1 MALQTSIPGVVPP
14 AARIVSARLAILFD
28 EEQLVVYS
36 AADPIYTCR
45 RDDRDGLRLAAGM
58 LSHLKLAGDTAI
70 AKALGINRET
80 VRRNRNLL
88 AEGGV
93 EAVRSHKKG
102 PKAAFKLTE
111 EVRALA
117 QGHLDEGWSIRRTA
131 RELGLS
137 EGALRYASRQG
148 KLSLPTQRRGATAQ
162 DLKAHARGDEELG
175 PAGRAAQDQA
185 CEQGVGVKRTAE
197 RTLACTGKLAE
208 ALPVFKAAEA
218 VPGAG
223 VLLALPS
230 LLDQGLIEVGQGVY
244 GSLRN
249 AYYGLRSVLL
259 TLCFMALLRIK
270 TPEQLTSWAPGELGL
285 LLGLDR
291 APEVKTVRLKL
302 GEMGARNLA
311 RLLQQRLTERWAQ
324 AKPDL
329 LGLLYVDGHVRPY
342 FGRTHKLPKHHVQ
355 KRGRPMPGTQDFHV
369 NDERADPLLCVTAE
383 ATQSLLTVLD
393 EDLLP
398 EVRRLVGPTRRV
410 TIVFDREGWSPE
422 NFKRWQGQEFDV
434 LTYRKGKQSRWQ
446 ERFFTKRTRSVD
458 GRKVTYRLAERR
470 VKLSNGLAVREVRR
484 LMDDGHQTAVITT
497 CENLPTFQVAHR
509 MFSRWRQENFF
520 RYMRHEFAFDHLC
533 TNAFELADPK
543 RMVPNPERTQAHK
556 QLGRTKASLGRLVV
570 RRGELKPDETK
581 RAQGRSLTENEMDA
595 LILQT
600 KRQVDR
606 LEARVKELPKQVP
619 LDTILDPDKI
629 VRLEPERK
637 LLTDAFKMIAYRA
650 ESELARLVEPFF
662 ARHED
667 EARKFLQTVFQA
679 TADLIPDPQNH
690 TLTVRFHG
698 LSTPRATRALRG
710 LCEVVNQSDT
720 PYPGTNLRLRF
731 QAP

>member
-1 MALQTSIPGVVPP
+1 MALQTSIPGAVPP
-14 AARIVSARLAILFD
+14 AARIVSTRLAILFD
-28 EEQLVVYS
+28 EERLVVYS

-45 RDDRDGLRLAAGM
+45 RDDQDGLRLAAGM
-58 LSHLKLAGDTAI
+58 LSHLKLADDTAI
-70 AKALGINRET
+70 AGALGINRET

-88 AEGGV
+88 SEGGV
-93 EAVRSHKKG
+93 DAIRSQRTG
-102 PKAAFKLTE
+102 PKGAFKLTE
-111 EVRALA
+111 DVRSLA
-117 QGHLDEGWSIRRTA
+117 QGYIDEGWSVRRTA

-148 KLSLPTQRRGATAQ
+148 KLSLPTQRRGATSQ
-162 DLKAHARGDEELG
+162 DLKVHARGGLG
-175 PAGRAAQDQA
+175 PAERAAEDQA
-185 CEQGVGVKRTAE
+185 CERGVGVKRTAE

-208 ALPVFKAAEA
+208 ALPVFQAAEA

-230 LLDQGLIEVGQGVY
+230 LLDQGLIEVGQDAY

-259 TLCFMALLRIK
+259 TFCFMALLRIK

-291 APEVKTVRLKL
+291 APEVKRVRFKL
-302 GEMGARNLA
+302 AEMGERKQA
-311 RLLQQRLTERWAQ
+311 RLFQQRLTERWA
-324 AKPDL
+324 AAEPDL

-342 FGRTHKLPKHHVQ
+342 LGRTHKLPKHHVQ

-383 ATQSLLTVLD
+383 ATQSLLAVLE

-422 NFKRWQGQEFDV
+422 SFKRWQGQEFDV

-446 ERFFTKRTRSVD
+446 ERFFTRRTRSID
-458 GRKVTYRLAERR
+458 GRKITYRLAERR

-484 LMDDGHQTAVITT
+484 LTDDGHQTAVITT

-520 RYMRHEFAFDHLC
+520 RYMRHEFALDHLC

-543 RMVPNPERTQAHK
+543 RLAPNPERTKLDKELVGA
-556 QLGRTKASLGRLVV
+556 KASLGRLIV
-570 RRGELKPDETK
+570 RRGELKPEGNERVK
-581 RAQGRSLTENEMDA
+581 SPGFTEAEMDA
-595 LILQT
+595 LILEA
-600 KRQVDR
+600 KREVDR
-606 LEARVKELPKQVP
+606 LKAHVKELPKQVP
-619 LDTILDPDKI
+619 LDKILDPEKI

-650 ESELARLVEPFF
+650 ESALARMVEPFF
-662 ARHED
+662 ARHEE
-667 EARKFLQTVFQA
+667 EARKLLQDVFQA
-679 TADLIPDPQNH
+679 TADLIPDPQNR

-698 LSTPRATRALRG
+698 LSSPRATRALHG
-710 LCEVVNQSDT
+710 LCDVVNVSDT
-720 PYPGTNLRLRF
+720 LYPGTDLQLRF
-731 QAP
+731 EAP